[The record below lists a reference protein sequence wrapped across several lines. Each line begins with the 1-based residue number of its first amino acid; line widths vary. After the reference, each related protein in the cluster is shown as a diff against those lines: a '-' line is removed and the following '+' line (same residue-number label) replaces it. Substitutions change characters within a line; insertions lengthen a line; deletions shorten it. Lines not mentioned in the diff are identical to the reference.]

1 MPDHANNEHRVSIES
16 LRELLAALDL
26 PCETPS
32 DLADRL
38 HRCKPAGP
46 PRLVTA
52 TIGESFDLPVVGPS
66 SQRVHLTYE
75 DGRAVDMPVS
85 AQPRAVRLC
94 GIETPGYHAAEID
107 GREVTIAVAPPRCTT
122 VADVP
127 PGQHVWELVAQGY
140 GLRSA
145 GDFGIGDMAG
155 VVALAEQA
163 ATLGADALALSPL
176 HALFAADPR
185 HSSPYSPSSRLFYN
199 PLHADPRLL
208 FGEARVE
215 RAAAVPGFAALAAE
229 LYDRPLIDWPRSASA
244 KIAMLRHLFADFGG
258 RSSRPTESS
267 LAADFASFRAAGGEL
282 LENHARFEVLRTASL
297 AADASAWSWTDW
309 PKGWRSPENTEVRA
323 FVNVIY
329 RMLRFTAFC
338 NGSPNGRSRP
348 RSRRPYKPECGSV
361 SPISPSA

>member
-1 MPDHANNEHRVSIES
+1 MILTYAILRDAPAWRSRGGITQTMNTAFQSSS

-32 DLADRL
+32 DLAHSL

-52 TIGESFDLPVVGPS
+52 TIGEPFDLPVVGPS

-127 PGQHVWELVAQGY
+127 PGQHIWGLVAQVY

-215 RAAAVPGFAALAAE
+215 RAAADAGFAALAAE
-229 LYDRPLIDWPRSASA
+229 LI
-244 KIAMLRHLFADFGG
+244 
-258 RSSRPTESS
+258 
-267 LAADFASFRAAGGEL
+267 
-282 LENHARFEVLRTASL
+282 
-297 AADASAWSWTDW
+297 
-309 PKGWRSPENTEVRA
+309 
-323 FVNVIY
+323 
-329 RMLRFTAFC
+329 
-338 NGSPNGRSRP
+338 
-348 RSRRPYKPECGSV
+348 
-361 SPISPSA
+361 